1 MEDIIATYLNNTE
14 EELYCKLTDD
24 QIDEVVKN
32 IKNEVEQD
40 KELVKEFENT
50 VDYYAKRYIV
60 ENLGIKESEVQ

>member
-14 EELYCKLTDD
+14 EELYCKLTDE

-32 IKNEVEQD
+32 IKNEVVQD
-40 KELVKEFENT
+40 KELVREFENT

-60 ENLGIKESEVQ
+60 ENIESEVK

>member
-14 EELYCKLTDD
+14 EELYCKLTDE

-40 KELVKEFENT
+40 KELVREFENT

-60 ENLGIKESEVQ
+60 ENIESEEN

>member
-14 EELYCKLTDD
+14 EELYCKLTDE

-32 IKNEVEQD
+32 IKNEVLQD
-40 KELVKEFENT
+40 KELVREFGNT

-60 ENLGIKESEVQ
+60 ENIESEEN